1 MIDQKLLDSLKT
13 KLDNGKTPEEA
24 KELLSGEGWDEEHI
38 DEALNMVEST
48 EDSDDFPEEE
58 KIEEPKAEDF
68 PEEKPKE
75 LPGEKPEDFP
85 EEKPKELP
93 KKPKGQRPVM
103 LSVISVIGILFS
115 ILGLLGGITLLGLS
129 GLDMLGGLTGDAG
142 NPILELL
149 GFGGLVTGTIV
160 LVINIAALVGFYMLF
175 RMKRLGWILVMITG
189 VISVI
194 LGLLSLV
201 QSFAIFGLTFPLTL
215 VWLVI
220 VAYLFLE
227 REIFST
233 PKTETNTLQK

>member
-1 MIDQKLLDSLKT
+1 MVDQKLLDSLKA
-13 KLDNGKTPEEA
+13 KLEKGKTQEEA

-38 DEALNMVEST
+38 DEALNAIGST
-48 EDSDDFPEEE
+48 EEPDDFPEEE

-68 PEEKPKE
+68 PDEKPTAKGFPE
-75 LPGEKPEDFP
+75 DEPRESSKEKPT
-85 EEKPKELP
+85 
-93 KKPKGQRPVM
+93 GQRPVM
-103 LSVISVIGILFS
+103 LSIISIIGILFS

-142 NPILELL
+142 NPLLELL
-149 GFGGLVTGTIV
+149 GFSGVVTGTIMS
-160 LVINIAALVGFYMLF
+160 LVNIAALVGFYMLF
-175 RMKRLGWILVMITG
+175 RMNRLGWALAMAMG

-215 VWLVI
+215 AWLVI

-227 REIFST
+227 RELFSK
-233 PKTETNTLQK
+233 PAQAEAPQQ